1 VVDAAIAAGAG
12 HLVYTS
18 VLRAGSTQLAIA
30 AEHKATEQAITQSN
44 VPVTFLR
51 NSFCTEN
58 YTAPIPSYLARG
70 ATVAAAGGALTSAA
84 SRADYAAACITAL
97 TPDSHRNAASELAGP
112 PFTMRDVAGAVSR
125 ATGTRLEYRNF
136 SPGGRRDMLIATG
149 GSGITQP
156 A

>member
-12 HLVYTS
+12 DLTYTS

-30 AEHKATEQAITQSN
+30 PEHKATEQAITQSN
-44 VPVTFLR
+44 APFSFLR

-58 YTAPIPSYLARG
+58 YTAQIPSYLARG
-70 ATVAAAGGALTSAA
+70 DRGSSRRRLISAA

-97 TPDSHRNAASELAGP
+97 TQDSHRNAVCELGGP
-112 PFTMRDVAGAVSR
+112 PFTMHDAAGAVSR
-125 ATGTRLEYRNF
+125 TTGTRLEYRNVL
-136 SPGGRRDMLIATG
+136 PGGLRDMLIATG
-149 GSGITQP
+149 GGRITQL